1 VGRAL
6 FQGRIDLLRGNDR
19 LLGRIQRQVGM
30 TRFEVQLRNG
40 YVRIGHGK
48 GRAIVQRTRGHLG
61 KYSVQDLFSLLWPL
75 PLQACN
81 GQPRR

>member
-6 FQGRIDLLRGNDR
+6 FQGCTGLLRGNDR

-30 TRFEVQLRNG
+30 TRLEVQQGNG
-40 YVRIGHGK
+40 YMRIGYGK
-48 GRAIVQRTRGHLG
+48 GRAIVQRTRRHLC
-61 KYSVQDLFSLLWPL
+61 KYSVQNLFSLFWPL
-75 PLQACN
+75 PLQACD